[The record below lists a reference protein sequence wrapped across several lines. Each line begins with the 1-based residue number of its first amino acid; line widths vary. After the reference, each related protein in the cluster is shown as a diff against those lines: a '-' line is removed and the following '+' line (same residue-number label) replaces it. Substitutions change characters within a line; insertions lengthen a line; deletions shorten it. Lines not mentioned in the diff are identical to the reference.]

1 MVGKLFPD
9 HFQKNQNWAYFSVNS
24 LKFYMQFV
32 FIVCQAGDYQNI
44 LKLSCRPLAFSSY
57 KAFLK
62 KNKKRSR
69 LLFMSHILHELWRK
83 RFLLLYCVTWPSFIA
98 CLPLLREI
106 LGNMC
111 IVIQARILAPDIRQ
125 FPVKNRFMSKKGC
138 FTMDTVVRR
147 EF

>member
-1 MVGKLFPD
+1 
-9 HFQKNQNWAYFSVNS
+9 
-24 LKFYMQFV
+24 MQFV
-32 FIVCQAGDYQNI
+32 FIVRQAGDYRNI

-111 IVIQARILAPDIRQ
+111 IVIQARMLAPDIRQ
-125 FPVKNRFMSKKGC
+125 FPVKKSIYVRKRLLYNGHSCPTWILKKYHKLS
-138 FTMDTVVRR
+138 TS
-147 EF
+147 